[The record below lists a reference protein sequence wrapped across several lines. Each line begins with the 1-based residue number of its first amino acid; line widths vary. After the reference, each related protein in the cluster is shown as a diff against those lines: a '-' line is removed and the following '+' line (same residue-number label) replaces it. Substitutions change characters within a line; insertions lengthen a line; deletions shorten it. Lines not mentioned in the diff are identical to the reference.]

1 MKPQMRNSWLEY
13 TFGRIMII
21 IGALYDNKGSVLK
34 IHFTSIS
41 LGHFFIYTPP
51 KALEH
56 AMETKKVIYTRD
68 NARWW
73 RSKLKLSITT

>member
-1 MKPQMRNSWLEY
+1 
-13 TFGRIMII
+13 MII

-41 LGHFFIYTPP
+41 LGHFFIYIPP

-68 NARWW
+68 NAHWW

>member
-1 MKPQMRNSWLEY
+1 MCNSGIYVW
-13 TFGRIMII
+13 
-21 IGALYDNKGSVLK
+21 GAVYDNKGSVLK

-41 LGHFFIYTPP
+41 LGHFFIYIPP

-56 AMETKKVIYTRD
+56 GMETKKVIYRRD